1 MASLREEEAGKS
13 VGYRIR
19 FETKV
24 SQHTIIEVVTE
35 GILTRM
41 IQQDNALEEVGLVIF
56 DEFHERSLQADLALA
71 LCLQVQ
77 QVLRDDLRLLI
88 MSATLDGD
96 KLSAL
101 LGQAP
106 IITSQGRQFPI
117 THHYIP
123 ETDSPLPVRMS
134 KAILRAL
141 RENEGDLLAFLPGA
155 GEISRTAELL
165 ENEST
170 GVAIHALYG
179 DLPMK
184 RQQEAIMPDAYGGR
198 KVVLATSI
206 AETSLT
212 IEGVSIVVDSGVAR
226 VPRFDPRSGLTRLDT
241 VKVTKDAADQRAG
254 RAGRLGPGV
263 CYRLWG
269 EGSNLHL
276 VPQRSPEILEADL
289 STLMLELAQWG
300 IHNVNDLQW
309 LTPPPPGSVNQAK
322 ELLQQLD
329 ATDQQGITA
338 RGKEML
344 KLPTHPRIAHL
355 LLEAKYD
362 KSPGLLTVATDVAAL
377 LEERDPLQKEA
388 GADLWLRVDVLRKW
402 RGGNRVNAD
411 RGVLERIERLATSW
425 RQLFRVQQD
434 NASVQDHTVGKLLA
448 TAYPERIARQVQRNG
463 DRYKMANGR
472 TVKLPQHDPLSC
484 EAWLAVAQVDAG
496 MGEGKIFIAAPLD
509 EGDLVHMA
517 TEHEAVRWD
526 SERGLVV
533 GVIEKRVAN
542 LVLSSRPLANVS
554 QEQRVAVLCQA
565 IREEGLKVLGWGEAE
580 AAWQARVM
588 SLRTWRP
595 EENWPDVSDESLL
608 ATLEI
613 WLAPFLINA
622 GKRADLQRLERSQ
635 IISTILPWELSTRL
649 DTLAP
654 PRIEVPSDSMIQ
666 VHYFAD
672 GRPPVMEVRLQE
684 VFGLLETPAVNEG
697 RNKIILHLLSPGFKP
712 VQVTQDLHSFWQNTY
727 HEVRKELRMRYPKHS
742 WPEDPWTAKAIRGA
756 VRRRS

>member
-1 MASLREEEAGKS
+1 M
-13 VGYRIR
+13 
-19 FETKV
+19 
-24 SQHTIIEVVTE
+24 
-35 GILTRM
+35 
-41 IQQDNALEEVGLVIF
+41 
-56 DEFHERSLQADLALA
+56 
-71 LCLQVQ
+71 
-77 QVLRDDLRLLI
+77 
-88 MSATLDGD
+88 
-96 KLSAL
+96 
-101 LGQAP
+101 
-106 IITSQGRQFPI
+106 TSQGRQFPI

-123 ETDSPLPVRMS
+123 ETDSHLPVRMT

-141 RENEGDLLAFLPGA
+141 RENTGDLLAFLPGA
-155 GEISRTAELL
+155 GEISRTAEML

-170 GVAIHALYG
+170 GVTIHALYG

-184 RQQEAIMPDAYGGR
+184 KQQEAIMPDAHGGR

-241 VKVTKDAADQRAG
+241 VRVTKDAADQRAG

-263 CYRLWG
+263 CYRLWS

-300 IHNVNDLQW
+300 IQNVNDLQW

-329 ATDQQGITA
+329 AIDEQGITA

-355 LLEAKYD
+355 LLEARQD
-362 KSPGLLTVATDVAAL
+362 HQSSGLLPVATDVAAL
-377 LEERDPLQKEA
+377 LEERDPLSKEA

-402 RGGNRVNAD
+402 RGGDRVNAD

-425 RQLFRVQQD
+425 RQLFRVQKD
-434 NASVQDHTVGKLLA
+434 NAAVEDHTVGKLLA
-448 TAYPERIARQVQRNG
+448 TAYPERIARQVQRHG
-463 DRYKMANGR
+463 ERYKMANGR
-472 TVKLPQHDPLSC
+472 TVKLPQHDPLSR

-542 LVLSSRPLANVS
+542 LVLSSRPLTSVS
-554 QEQRVAVLCQA
+554 QTQRVAVLCAA

-580 AAWQARVM
+580 IAWQARVM
-588 SLRTWRP
+588 SLRVWRP
-595 EENWPDVSDESLL
+595 QENWPDVSDESLL
-608 ATLEI
+608 ETLET

-622 GKRADLQRLERSQ
+622 SKRTDLQRLELSP
-635 IISTILPWELSTRL
+635 IVSSILPWDLNARL
-649 DTLAP
+649 DTLVPA
-654 PRIEVPSDSMIQ
+654 RIEVPSDSMIE

-672 GRPPVMEVRLQE
+672 GRQPVMEVRLQE

-712 VQVTQDLHSFWQNTY
+712 VQVTQDLHSFWENTY
-727 HEVRKELRMRYPKHS
+727 HEVRKELHRRYPKHS
-742 WPEDPWTAKAIRGA
+742 WPEDPWTAKAVRGA